1 MKVKDPR
8 YDYHITV
15 SAHFILEK
23 DNKILIA
30 KRPETWEWAPGR
42 WSLVGG
48 KLYKEESFIEGIKR
62 KTKQELGFE
71 VKPKGLYEVKQLVIE
86 GKQAFMY
93 FFVGN
98 YKGQNIKGEMQDYKW
113 AGVSEIKQMDS
124 KDFAEYF
131 YQDMFIEYL
140 EGYKKLF
147 PLSKIDSLNYI
158 KLSKSKKYKNW
169 FRDIINK
176 DFDPEKVDDYKKW
189 KNRSS

>member
-48 KLYKEESFIEGIKR
+48 KLYKEESFVEGIKR

-71 VKPKGLYEVKQLVIE
+71 VKPKGLYEVKQLIID
-86 GKQAFMY
+86 GKQALMY

-98 YKGQNIKGEMQDYKW
+98 YNGEKINGEMQDYKW
-113 AGVSEIKQMDS
+113 VGASEIQQMDS

-131 YQDMFIEYL
+131 YQDMFINYL
-140 EGYKKLF
+140 KGDKKLF

-158 KLSKSKKYKNW
+158 KLKKGKKYRQW
-169 FRDIINK
+169 FKDIINK
-176 DFDPEKVDDYKKW
+176 DFDPDKVDDYKKW